1 MLMLLE
7 LLIATALAAL
17 ASAALCPV
25 VIAAGLWDNP
35 DSARKNHRAPT
46 PTAGGLAAAS
56 GFALSLAILSFWP
69 HAQWGETLTQG
80 APRQVALAVA
90 AAFAALVLGLFDD
103 LQNLGPRFKFGLM
116 TVLSFFVAIFVARAQ
131 VFSIGAGMVLD
142 TGIVFG
148 VLGSALWVFTMANA
162 VNFIDGANGLSM
174 GSMAVGLVGLAMIAW
189 VHDAPHAM
197 ALALC
202 GVGGLIGLL
211 GWNFP
216 KGKVFAGDAGAL
228 FVGVLAAAAGLILV
242 QDGGVS
248 PIVPP
253 LLFFPILADVLLTL
267 AHRARKGRPLLEAH
281 RDHLYQVGLRAGLS
295 HARVAVIYWVVTAH
309 CAVLAFVAS
318 YAVRIAPSSLLEP
331 KPGDAPMASV
341 VMGQVAG
348 WLAALAPYIAL
359 LVLAIVAMRVSDRV
373 RRFADARGLV

>member
-1 MLMLLE
+1 MLIE
-7 LLIATALAAL
+7 LFVATALAAL

-35 DSARKNHRAPT
+35 DSVRKNHKAPT

-56 GFALSLAILSFWP
+56 GFAIALAALSFWP
-69 HAQWGETLTQG
+69 DARWSETLAQG
-80 APRQVALAVA
+80 APMQIALATA

-103 LQNLGPRFKFGLM
+103 LHNLGPRFKFGLM
-116 TVLSFFVAIFVARAQ
+116 AAISLFVAVFVARAQ
-131 VFSIGAGMVLD
+131 EFSIGAGMSLD
-142 TGIVFG
+142 TGFVFG

-162 VNFIDGANGLSM
+162 VNFIDGANGLAM
-174 GSMAVGLVGLAMIAW
+174 GSMIVGLVGLAMIAW
-189 VHDAPHAM
+189 VHEAPHAM

-202 GVGGLIGLL
+202 GVGGLTGLL
-211 GWNFP
+211 CWNFP
-216 KGKVFAGDAGAL
+216 RGKVFAGDAGAL
-228 FVGVLAAAAGLILV
+228 FAGVLAAAAGLVLV

-248 PIVPP
+248 PIIPP

-267 AHRARKGRPLLEAH
+267 AHRARRGRPLLEAH

-295 HARVAVIYWVVTAH
+295 HARVATIYWIVTAH

-331 KPGDAPMASV
+331 KPGDVPTVAV
-341 VMGQVAG
+341 VLGQAAG
-348 WLAALAPYIAL
+348 WLAALAPFLAL
-359 LVLAIVAMRVSDRV
+359 VGLAIVAMRVSDRV
-373 RRFADARGLV
+373 RRFADARGLA